1 MIVAASFAASLGG
14 LKEIWLGLDW
24 DHMKTREHD
33 DVLEL
38 RIREVVDADVERE
51 AVDAGGLGHL
61 EVLVP
66 VVRAA
71 AVGDDADLGEG
82 RECERGF
89 MGKMCGRTRSTRILS
104 SKGAR

>member
-1 MIVAASFAASLGG
+1 MIIVASFAASLGG
-14 LKEIWLGLDW
+14 WKEIWLGLDW

-38 RIREVVDADVERE
+38 RIREIVDADVERE

-66 VVRAA
+66 VVGAA
-71 AVGDDADLGEG
+71 AVGDDADLGEVCVFVSEDSCG
-82 RECERGF
+82 R
-89 MGKMCGRTRSTRILS
+89 MCGRARSTRYC
-104 SKGAR
+104 R